1 MDAQRRTAHTW
12 RQAHVDQLVGRE
24 SQHSPRQHRAR
35 RSQNKKCIPA
45 YRKDVRQGSF
55 GMNRD
60 TVPKRARMRGRH
72 WRAAVA
78 CWSANLVMLVY
89 TV

>member
-24 SQHSPRQHRAR
+24 SQHSPRQRRAH

-45 YRKDVRQGSF
+45 YRKNVRQGSF
-55 GMNRD
+55 GMNREPFRSAHGCESG
-60 TVPKRARMRGRH
+60 TGGRRLRAGL
-72 WRAAVA
+72 
-78 CWSANLVMLVY
+78 STL
-89 TV
+89 